1 MLLRAFSSIIACLI
15 LCYALLLLL
24 PANNRQAPPAGYQ
37 SNTFDIIAHR
47 NGRAL
52 VPGNTFEAAINALNV
67 GAHVLEIDVHLT
79 ADNVLVVRH
88 DAVIDTTTNGS
99 GRIAQM
105 TVAQIQAF
113 DVGFHEVDYPDLV
126 APPGIK
132 VPTLKSLFERM
143 PENRY
148 LIELK
153 PLETAAADELC
164 RLIAGYDLADQVV
177 VASFHD
183 SVLVYFREI
192 CPTVLTSLGEG
203 EASWLF
209 VLSKLGLGHLYNSPG
224 YSVQLPMFE
233 KGMAIVTPGLVRAIH
248 QLNMRVEVWTI
259 NDPQTMQELMD
270 MGVDSIITDRPDI
283 LERLVNS
290 DL

>member
-1 MLLRAFSSIIACLI
+1 
-15 LCYALLLLL
+15 
-24 PANNRQAPPAGYQ
+24 
-37 SNTFDIIAHR
+37 
-47 NGRAL
+47 

-67 GAHVLEIDVHLT
+67 GADVLEIDVHLT

-126 APPGIK
+126 APPGIE

-153 PLETAAADELC
+153 PIETAAADELC
-164 RLIAGYDLADQVV
+164 YLITDYDLADQVV

-192 CPTVLTSLGEG
+192 CPTVLTSLGER

-233 KGMAIVTPGLVRAIH
+233 EDMTIVTPGLVRAIH

-283 LERLVNS
+283 LERLVNPA
-290 DL
+290 L